1 MARDPMKA
9 FKQPYDE
16 LLVDPRWPTVAK
28 GYEFRIEA
36 LRAASRVVAGIYAGQ
51 DLQDKSF
58 VDFLGNGM
66 ASTRELAEQFARW
79 LEDGKR

>member
-16 LLVDPRWPTVAK
+16 ILVDPRTPPWPTVAK

-36 LRAASRVVAGIYAGQ
+36 LRAASRIVAGM
-51 DLQDKSF
+51 
-58 VDFLGNGM
+58 M
-66 ASTRELAEQFARW
+66 AADAALTEGGGTVKLAEQFARW